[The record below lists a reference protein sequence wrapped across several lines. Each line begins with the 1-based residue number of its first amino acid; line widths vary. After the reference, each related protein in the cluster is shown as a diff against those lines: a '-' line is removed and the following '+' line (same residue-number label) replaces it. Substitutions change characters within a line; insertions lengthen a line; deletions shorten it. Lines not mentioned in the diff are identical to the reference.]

1 MLIFLD
7 LKNWKRKFSI
17 LSPLYVNKL
26 SEGQMPRIIRII
38 GEFHWAKI
46 PFTKPK
52 QANLPAKFH
61 LEIFIINFHSTWL
74 LYFYNRPKIPIV
86 TSIGWLLLDFNLF
99 QFSCYLY
106 FNFSNCHWFW
116 YIVLLYRFYTCISTV
131 YL

>member
-1 MLIFLD
+1 
-7 LKNWKRKFSI
+7 
-17 LSPLYVNKL
+17 
-26 SEGQMPRIIRII
+26 MPRIIKII
-38 GEFHWAKI
+38 GEFRWAKI

-131 YL
+131 YRWRWLSWSHPHKLFFLSISFHWVFEN